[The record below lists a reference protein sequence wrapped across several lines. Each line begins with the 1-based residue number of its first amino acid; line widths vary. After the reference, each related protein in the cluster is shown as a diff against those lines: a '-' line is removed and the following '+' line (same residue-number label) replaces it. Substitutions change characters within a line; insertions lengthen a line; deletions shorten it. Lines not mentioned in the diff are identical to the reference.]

1 MTDGVSRRQ
10 FEIEQ
15 FRNSDVPISGT
26 AMGKLAG
33 VSRQVV
39 VQDIALLRT
48 AGYNIISTP
57 RGYMLSDHSGVTR
70 IIKTHHSLEDTAKE
84 LEIIVDNGGAI
95 VDVRVNHRVYGKM
108 TASLN
113 IKNRKDIKNFIKDIE
128 TGKSS
133 PLMNITSGYHFH
145 QISADDEKT
154 LDEIEEALKEEGFLT
169 EILPYEEGMW

>member
-1 MTDGVSRRQ
+1 
-10 FEIEQ
+10 
-15 FRNSDVPISGT
+15 
-26 AMGKLAG
+26 
-33 VSRQVV
+33 
-39 VQDIALLRT
+39 
-48 AGYNIISTP
+48 
-57 RGYMLSDHSGVTR
+57 MLM
-70 IIKTHHSLEDTAKE
+70 
-84 LEIIVDNGGAI
+84 
-95 VDVRVNHRVYGKM
+95 M
-108 TASLN
+108 TAPLN